1 MGNVIDF
8 TAWRLER
15 LIKEAEDPL
24 WQEQVM
30 GVLASYYEGDVVI
43 TWEDGLPVV
52 RPARA
57 ANWHGWLGVPAG
69 FAVASD
75 DVMNR
80 EEEVADE

>member
-1 MGNVIDF
+1 MGKLIDF

-30 GVLASYYEGDVVI
+30 GVLSSYYEGEI
-43 TWEDGLPVV
+43 AIAWEDGMPVLMPV
-52 RPARA
+52 QPSD
-57 ANWHGWLGVPAG
+57 WHGWLGIPAG
-69 FAVASD
+69 FSVTSYRAEEL
-75 DVMNR
+75 